1 MHVALR
7 CPKGKS
13 LYVDGEDVVPAVHN
27 VLEKVHAVNIKLKI
41 PKRHYEVNEL
51 KTIRLMVSLRG

>member
-27 VLEKVHAVNIKLKI
+27 VLEKVSEQLIDCLRNNCYLFMVVITTH
-41 PKRHYEVNEL
+41 
-51 KTIRLMVSLRG
+51 RLPVSLRE

>member
-27 VLEKVHAVNIKLKI
+27 VLEKVHAIILNQIFDAF
-41 PKRHYEVNEL
+41 
-51 KTIRLMVSLRG
+51 